1 MREIRYYGALVVNLE
16 GNMDKEKKS
25 VEDLLKEYE
34 KQANNSQMF
43 SANDSFCEGCCKDLC
58 CLAMCNCCLDSLCN
72 RY

>member
-1 MREIRYYGALVVNLE
+1 
-16 GNMDKEKKS
+16 MDKEKKS

-58 CLAMCNCCLDSLCN
+58 CLAMFNCCLDSLCN